1 MIYIYVLFV
10 GNLFPALPMVVV
22 HGSRLD
28 IAVAIRWPLDR
39 GVQFSQ
45 DAKMLQDF
53 FCVWSWPRCIIP
65 ILGKTSLK
73 VPIPILGIGFWTYS
87 IAEDT
92 PVFFK
97 SMEQQRCY
105 CTACCTLLLVFGNHT
120 WIDWDIN
127 RYPFHDSKIL
137 KPMHSVSCGCVGGS
151 NFQHIFC
158 LSRYTQQSWWILRD
172 AIPLRAELMLCIES
186 HGVSRET
193 T

>member
-1 MIYIYVLFV
+1 MYCLWGICFQLCQWLLFMAA
-10 GNLFPALPMVVV
+10 GWTLPLPFAD
-22 HGSRLD
+22 HWTGGSNSVR
-28 IAVAIRWPLDR
+28 
-39 GVQFSQ
+39 
-45 DAKMLQDF
+45 MLKCCRIF

-151 NFQHIFC
+151 NFQHIF
-158 LSRYTQQSWWILRD
+158 LLISL
-172 AIPLRAELMLCIES
+172 
-186 HGVSRET
+186 
-193 T
+193 